1 MISGGTSVK
10 PNSIPKALDRL
21 VRMRAALAWMIVLLA
36 LDLTALGDLL
46 TGPDLW
52 LGPLYLL
59 AICIGTW
66 SLGWLAGELLL
77 VACMMLTLMINGF
90 ALYPY
95 ATLAIAGNAAM
106 RFLAGSM
113 VVTIIAGA
121 RRAYLREWWLARTDM
136 LTGAL
141 NRQAFFELGGVLAG
155 TCCWRVL
162 LYADLDGLKAINDG
176 EGHAAGDACLRSY
189 AAEVRRIIRRDDM
202 FARVGGD
209 EFLIFMAVKDEV
221 SAKSVAAR
229 LHGSMNAIRVA
240 DGDCLRCSVGT
251 IVVPPGRLSIDELV
265 RRADTLM
272 YQAKLRGASLEVAVA
287 ADVKDGS
294 VAGRARQLV
303 RLPAAASAAAR
314 KGPAERRASQG

>member
-1 MISGGTSVK
+1 MISGGRQIRSPSVTR
-10 PNSIPKALDRL
+10 ALDRR
-21 VRMRAALAWMIVLLA
+21 VRMRPAHAWMIVLLA
-36 LDLTALGDLL
+36 LDLTAIGDLVSG
-46 TGPDLW
+46 TDLW

-59 AICIGTW
+59 AICLGTW
-66 SLGWLAGELLL
+66 SLGWFVGEGLLL
-77 VACMMLTLMINGF
+77 ACMVLTFTINGG

-95 ATLAIAGNAAM
+95 DAMAVAGNAAM

-113 VVTIIAGA
+113 VITMIAGA
-121 RRAYLREWWLARTDM
+121 RRAYLRVWWLARTDA

-141 NRQAFFELGGVLAG
+141 NRQAFFELGSVLAG

-176 EGHAAGDACLRSY
+176 EGHAAGDACLKSY

-209 EFLIFMAVKDEV
+209 EFLLFMAVKDEA

-240 DGDCLRCSVGT
+240 GGRHLRCSVGT

-265 RRADTLM
+265 RRADNLM
-272 YQAKLRGASLEVAVA
+272 YQAKLRGASLELAVA
-287 ADVKDGS
+287 SDVKAGS
-294 VAGRARQLV
+294 VAGRARQLA
-303 RLPAAASAAAR
+303 RLPATASQTR
-314 KGPAERRASQG
+314 KGPAERRAS